1 MKKRIENYIGRL
13 FTSSKVSAEP
23 PRAIRGSLSFSL
35 ALLIASSTAAL
46 WSREWLRQQDSLNR
60 EPDRPPLYLPDAEHV
75 KLLTL
80 GFNNF
85 FSDILWFNTINYFGK
100 QFEGTKDYRW
110 LGHMCDLVTQL
121 DGNATHAFEF
131 CGTLV
136 SWEAKRFDDTE
147 RLLTRAVELHPDTW
161 RFFYLRGFNRWYFLN
176 RQDLASEDFVH
187 ASKLPEAPAFLGSL
201 ASRLLAGQNNI
212 NMAIQLLQDLVKNS
226 TDKKAKAALEE
237 KLQRAV
243 LRRDLDNLNKAVSL
257 YKERL
262 GTPPQSLDDI
272 VREKFLRYIPR
283 EPFGGTYTLDTTS
296 GEVKSSSGKKPLDFA
311 GKNKDNGFFAAENKP
326 SNSVTPIDTGNNGN
340 TNSTN

>member
-1 MKKRIENYIGRL
+1 MRIVNFISKL
-13 FTSSKVSAEP
+13 LTSPKHNAEP
-23 PRAIRGSLSFSL
+23 PRAVRGSLSFSL
-35 ALLIASSTAAL
+35 ALLLASSTAAL
-46 WSREWLRQQDSLNR
+46 WSREWLRQQGALNR
-60 EPDRPPLYLPDAEHV
+60 EQDRPPLYLPDAEHV

-85 FSDILWFNTINYFGK
+85 FSDLLWFNTINYFGK
-100 QFEGTKDYRW
+100 QFEGNKDYRW

-136 SWEAKRFDDTE
+136 SWEAKRFDETE
-147 RLLTRAVELHPDTW
+147 RLLTRAVELHPDSW
-161 RFFYLRGFNRWYFLN
+161 RFLYLRGFNRWYFLN

-187 ASKLPEAPAFLGSL
+187 ASKLPDAPAFLGSL
-201 ASRLLAGQNNI
+201 ASRMLAGQNNI

-243 LRRDLDNLNKAVSL
+243 LRRDLDNLNKAVTQ
-257 YKERL
+257 YTERS
-262 GTPPQSLDDI
+262 GAKPGSLDEL
-272 VREKFLRYIPR
+272 VNHKVLRYVPH
-283 EPFGGTYTLDTTS
+283 EPFGGAYILDPIS
-296 GEVKSSSGKKPLDFA
+296 GEVKSTSGKKPLDFT
-311 GKNKDNGFFAAENKP
+311 GKNKDSGFFAAENKDTTTLN
-326 SNSVTPIDTGNNGN
+326 SNNDGNHGN